1 MDATLDE
8 EILTKWVGRSAT
20 QADTFDAGTA
30 RRMQQTL
37 DRDASLID
45 GDPLPCLW
53 HWLYF
58 VESARRSGLG
68 PDGHPARGGF
78 LPPVA
83 LPRRMWAGGR
93 LEFHDRLKV
102 GEAATKRSA
111 IENVTLKS
119 GSSGEL
125 CFVQVRHE
133 IEGEGGGRII
143 EYQDIVYREEP
154 NPDALRVPRKDPPGQ
169 PDQVA
174 VIVPDPVMLFRYSAL
189 TFNAHRIHY
198 DRPYATGTEGY
209 PGLVFHG
216 PLTATLLAEL
226 AVASGG
232 PSLASFSF
240 RGVAPLLDNAPF
252 RICAK
257 TADDGLE
264 LWAETPEGDMA
275 MSAHATFTG

>member
-125 CFVQVRHE
+125 CFVQRNRTPTRC
-133 IEGEGGGRII
+133 GYRGRI
-143 EYQDIVYREEP
+143 RP
-154 NPDALRVPRKDPPGQ
+154 ANPTKW
-169 PDQVA
+169 
-174 VIVPDPVMLFRYSAL
+174 
-189 TFNAHRIHY
+189 
-198 DRPYATGTEGY
+198 
-209 PGLVFHG
+209 
-216 PLTATLLAEL
+216 
-226 AVASGG
+226 
-232 PSLASFSF
+232 PSSCLI
-240 RGVAPLLDNAPF
+240 P
-252 RICAK
+252 
-257 TADDGLE
+257 
-264 LWAETPEGDMA
+264 
-275 MSAHATFTG
+275 